1 MYSFFHSLSR
11 SHLTGQSV
19 DNQDEGPVESQQTS
33 TTEGQRFD
41 EFLQRSSHPD
51 EDSSD
56 EVLYFP
62 KFLDDA
68 TFYPPLHQED
78 NTSDGVVV
86 SSSSTS
92 AGPSATT

>member
-1 MYSFFHSLSR
+1 MFLPLRLS
-11 SHLTGQSV
+11 GQPV
-19 DNQDEGPVESQQTS
+19 DNQDEGPVEAPQTS
-33 TTEGQRFD
+33 TTEGQPFD
-41 EFLQRSSHPD
+41 EFLRRSD

-78 NTSDGVVV
+78 NTSDGAVV

-92 AGPSATT
+92 TGPLATT